1 MYTSY
6 PCTDSLINLKT
17 DVRVQTLL
25 VEAGII
31 SLYTA
36 AHLHVDIVIIYSVT
50 YISPF
55 TNDYIKYMTFC
66 VLCAP

>member
-1 MYTSY
+1 M
-6 PCTDSLINLKT
+6 
-17 DVRVQTLL
+17 QTLL

-31 SLYTA
+31 TLYTV
-36 AHLHVDIVIIYSVT
+36 AHLQVDSVIIYSVM

-55 TNDYIKYMTFC
+55 TNYDVLYIYIYIYIYIYMTFC